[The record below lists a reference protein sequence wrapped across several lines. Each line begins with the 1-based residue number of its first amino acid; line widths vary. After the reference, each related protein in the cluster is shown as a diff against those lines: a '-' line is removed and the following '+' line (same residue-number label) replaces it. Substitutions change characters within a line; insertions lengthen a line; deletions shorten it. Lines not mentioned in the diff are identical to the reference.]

1 MVPLPRFRGG
11 GRQTIPFSRG
21 AFVRAPELCGTPVP
35 KRRKSDLRQMP
46 RSGNAGSIM
55 IRHGARTKET
65 NGTNER
71 KRERKR
77 NADRRGSPCCTGQGA
92 TRTLRRARSP
102 VGVPLWLSPG
112 GQLVPKAQ
120 RQAMLPGA
128 FRSVRSCTAAPTGGR
143 KPCAVP
149 RALPAPKP
157 SQCSEHL
164 TRRSLC
170 RRADARRRPS
180 AEGTNPRPASTT
192 LAPRQLFVTGWRPF
206 ARSERPPLLVG
217 ACGESSRIIQ
227 KAGSV

>member
-35 KRRKSDLRQMP
+35 KRRRKSDLRQMP

-71 KRERKR
+71 KKERKR

-92 TRTLRRARSP
+92 ARTLRRARSP

-112 GQLVPKAQ
+112 GQLVPKAE

-128 FRSVRSCTAAPTGGR
+128 FRSVRSCMAAPTGGR

-164 TRRSLC
+164 ARRSLC
-170 RRADARRRPS
+170 RQDDARAARVRRGRTLRPQAPQPAPPAVVTGRRPFS
-180 AEGTNPRPASTT
+180 KRDE
-192 LAPRQLFVTGWRPF
+192 FF
-206 ARSERPPLLVG
+206 
-217 ACGESSRIIQ
+217 
-227 KAGSV
+227 